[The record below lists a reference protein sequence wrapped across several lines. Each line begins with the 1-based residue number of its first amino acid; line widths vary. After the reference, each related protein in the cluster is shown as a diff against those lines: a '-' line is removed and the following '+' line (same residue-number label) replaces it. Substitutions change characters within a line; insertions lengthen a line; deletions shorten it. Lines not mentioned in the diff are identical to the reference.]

1 MNLRRLAPARGIVAA
16 LLVFVA
22 SFATS
27 MTSAVA
33 SQVRHSDPA
42 FQPTPALH
50 APVAQRITDEQRS
63 QRRVV
68 PAADLP
74 FVAHA
79 RQGFAAPQHSPRP
92 TTVEHYAVA
101 RPVPRAYD
109 ATAPPQG

>member
-1 MNLRRLAPARGIVAA
+1 MNLSRLTPARGIVAA

-50 APVAQRITDEQRS
+50 APVAHRIADEQRS

-68 PAADLP
+68 PAGDLP
-74 FVAHA
+74 FVAYA
-79 RQGFAAPQHSPRP
+79 RKGFAASQRSSRP
-92 TTVEHYAVA
+92 TTVEHYAAA
-101 RPVPRAYD
+101 RAVPRAYD
-109 ATAPPQG
+109 ATAPPRA